1 MSEINRK
8 ERSLPFGKYKGQEIK
23 YIILI
28 DIGYIVWCFENICR
42 FKLTDEE
49 QTIYDAVAIM
59 IRKSHLPI
67 TFSMELMC
75 EHIKNRDA
83 FEKLETPF
91 IDNFVCIAFKESEK
105 DNPICK
111 SIEKYVTS
119 KTHRSNI
126 AGGFLAGDFGDLIY
140 LIENI
145 DNSEHKL

>member
-1 MSEINRK
+1 MSEIKRK
-8 ERSLPFGKYKGQEIK
+8 ERTLPFGKYKGQAIK
-23 YIILI
+23 YIILT
-28 DIGYIVWCFENICR
+28 DIGYIVWCFDNISR
-42 FKLTDEE
+42 FKLTAEE
-49 QTIYDAVAIM
+49 QAIYDAVAIM

-91 IDNFVCIAFKESEK
+91 IDNFAYVAFKESEK

-111 SIEKYVTS
+111 SIEKYITS

-126 AGGFLAGDFGDLIY
+126 AGGFSAGDVGDLIHS
-140 LIENI
+140 IENF
-145 DNSEHKL
+145 DKSEHKL